1 MGGACGTHME
11 TIKYVGNKSRARH
24 RRRGKDNIKMHFK
37 GIGRKMVSS
46 GSEQR
51 QVTGCFK
58 CGSNFWVLQS
68 ARVVFTT

>member
-37 GIGRKMVSS
+37 GIGR
-46 GSEQR
+46 
-51 QVTGCFK
+51 
-58 CGSNFWVLQS
+58 
-68 ARVVFTT
+68 